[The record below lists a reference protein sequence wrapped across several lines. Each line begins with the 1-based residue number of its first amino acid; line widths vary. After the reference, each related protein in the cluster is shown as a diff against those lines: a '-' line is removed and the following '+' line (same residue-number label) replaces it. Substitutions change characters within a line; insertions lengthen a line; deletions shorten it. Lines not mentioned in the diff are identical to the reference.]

1 MNTLKFIQKQGFTRN
16 EFILTDDTL
25 SVKQFTI
32 SENKEWI
39 VRLED
44 IGHKIIV
51 EKDTSYMKQGIYIS
65 LGVFSLLFV
74 IGNVSD
80 HSNHMKTWV
89 WILLSM
95 IWAWFATVVYLSP
108 LNNKLLLGSGA
119 DAIEFLSDQPS
130 EKEVLDFV
138 KEIIKRSSLVLLR
151 KYGVNI
157 DF

>member
-16 EFILTDDTL
+16 EFILSDDTL
-25 SVKQFTI
+25 SVKQFTV

-44 IGHKIIV
+44 IGHQTTV

-65 LGVFSLLFV
+65 LGLFSLLFV
-74 IGNVSD
+74 IGNVAD

-89 WILLSM
+89 WILLST
-95 IWAWFATVVYLSP
+95 IWTWFAAVVYLSP
-108 LNNKLLLGSGA
+108 LNNKLLLGNGSGVV
-119 DAIEFLSDQPS
+119 EFLSDQPS
-130 EKEVLDFV
+130 EKEVQDFV
-138 KEIIKRSSLVLLR
+138 NEIIQRSSLVIRR
-151 KYGVNI
+151 KYGTEV